1 MKKITT
7 RKYEIFLISILL
19 LASFVFC
26 KQTDSNV
33 INKVNEIIEQVRLK
47 RSPDKRISVFKVNA
61 RKEKDKIVLKGEI
74 LSLEAKHEITS
85 RLKSELKEQIVDS
98 LTLLPHPILKH
109 NNFGIITLSVA
120 QVRKQPDVYYEIIT
134 QEIMGAE
141 VRILKKNGWWLYCQF
156 EDNYLGWL
164 MKSSIV
170 FGDKE
175 FIEDW
180 REQPKLIVMSN
191 YGQVW
196 EKPSLKNSRPVC
208 DVVLGNK
215 VINLGSK
222 ENWFRVKLPDGRKGF
237 IKSNLVM
244 DIKEFNKRPKATAND
259 LIDLAYTFLGIPYF
273 WGGKSTKG
281 FDCSGLTQTI
291 YKMNGIQLQRDAN
304 MQIKQGK
311 EVQMDDSLINLEPG
325 DLLFFG
331 KNIESITHVGMYIG
345 EANFIHSDGM
355 VQINSFNPEDQNYSK
370 YRRKGLQAVRRIL
383 KD

>member
-1 MKKITT
+1 MKKIPK

-19 LASFVFC
+19 LASFVLC

-33 INKVNEIIEQVRLK
+33 INKVNEIVEQVRLK

-61 RKEKDKIVLKGEI
+61 RKEKDKIILKGEI
-74 LSLEAKHEITS
+74 LSLEAKYELTS
-85 RLKSELKEQIVDS
+85 RLKSEVKEQIVDS
-98 LTLLPHPILKH
+98 LTLLPHPNLKY
-109 NNFGIITLSVA
+109 NNFGIISVSVA
-120 QVRKQPDVYYEIIT
+120 QARKHPDVYYEIIT

-141 VRILKKNGWWLYCQF
+141 VKILKKDGWWLYCQF

-180 REQPKLIVMSN
+180 RDQAKLIVMSN

-196 EKPSLKNSRPVC
+196 EKPSSKNRRPVC

-222 ENWFRVKLPDGRKGF
+222 KNWFQVQLPDGRKGF

-244 DIKEFNKRPKATAND
+244 DVKEFNKRPKGTAKD

-291 YKMNGIQLQRDAN
+291 YKMNGIKLQRDAN

-311 EVQMDDSLINLEPG
+311 EVQMDDLLKNLKPC

-331 KNIESITHVGMYIG
+331 KNIESITHVGMYISDG
-345 EANFIHSDGM
+345 KFIHSDGM
-355 VQINSFNPEDQNYSK
+355 VQINSFNPDDESYSE

-383 KD
+383 VE